1 METII
6 KKMQERGVI
15 VYGGGRIG
23 KQIIKELQTHHI
35 PILCVWDRN
44 AEKIGNVEKI
54 QLPKDQEVEK
64 ETFIIICLFS
74 KKVSE
79 QIKEELK
86 EKGFLNVF
94 YSDAKELS
102 ILHCEFEKKEFDLR
116 QCNRCVLST
125 GGCREYQEK
134 LKKEKETYLHLDTL
148 SLSPTAKCTL
158 NCRNCA
164 QMTGEYQ
171 KKKKGID
178 WEVPI
183 FEKVWKRVEQVFG
196 WIKEVRFGGGELFLH
211 KDWKALIAICQKSE
225 WVGSIGIITNG
236 IYRLSEEDY
245 RFLSHP
251 KIIVLLDDY
260 TSKLES
266 NQKKIWEETKQSFF
280 NYNVNFVVLDNTEGT
295 WYQFGK
301 FEKNL
306 LEERDL
312 KHLYQ
317 ECTVNRCF
325 MLTMDYCFSI
335 CGRATVAKDL
345 GYVNTTKEDCVSL
358 YHEEEI
364 ETVREKIKALM
375 EREYLEICRYC
386 NGSNQIIP
394 AGEQNERLAIT
405 KRRRYE
411 GL

>member
-148 SLSPTAKCTL
+148 FLSPTAKCTL

-236 IYRLSEEDY
+236 IYRLSEED
-245 RFLSHP
+245 S
-251 KIIVLLDDY
+251 
-260 TSKLES
+260 S
-266 NQKKIWEETKQSFF
+266 
-280 NYNVNFVVLDNTEGT
+280 
-295 WYQFGK
+295 
-301 FEKNL
+301 
-306 LEERDL
+306 
-312 KHLYQ
+312 
-317 ECTVNRCF
+317 
-325 MLTMDYCFSI
+325 
-335 CGRATVAKDL
+335 
-345 GYVNTTKEDCVSL
+345 
-358 YHEEEI
+358 
-364 ETVREKIKALM
+364 
-375 EREYLEICRYC
+375 
-386 NGSNQIIP
+386 
-394 AGEQNERLAIT
+394 
-405 KRRRYE
+405 
-411 GL
+411 